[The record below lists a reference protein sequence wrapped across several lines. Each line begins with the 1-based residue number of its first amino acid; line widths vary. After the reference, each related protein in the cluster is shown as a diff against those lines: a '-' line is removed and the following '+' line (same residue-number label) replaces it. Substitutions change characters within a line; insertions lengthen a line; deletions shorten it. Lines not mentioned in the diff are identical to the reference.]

1 MKFFKIPLV
10 LRHISPWLCAHQ
22 LSHSTILRI
31 KPRPQ
36 VMLVLYQ
43 LSMKILS
50 RQFSAWKY
58 SAVLH
63 YKKSCRNADV
73 NIVHLGL
80 LGSKPAQ

>member
-1 MKFFKIPLV
+1 MGEYRVTLV
-10 LRHISPWLCAHQ
+10 PDGVPINFPTPPSWGLNPG
-22 LSHSTILRI
+22 
-31 KPRPQ
+31 PQ

-63 YKKSCRNADV
+63 YKSCRNANV
-73 NIVHLGL
+73 HMVHLGSP
-80 LGSKPAQ
+80 GSKPAQ